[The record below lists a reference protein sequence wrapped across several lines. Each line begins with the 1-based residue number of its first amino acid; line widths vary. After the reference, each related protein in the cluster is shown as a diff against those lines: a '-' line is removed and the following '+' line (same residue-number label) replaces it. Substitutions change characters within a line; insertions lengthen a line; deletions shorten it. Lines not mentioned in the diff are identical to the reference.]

1 MLKLSNERARFESGK
16 ADNSDEEDDEQAE
29 KIQTLTNLRIFK
41 AIDYVLIARDLIID
55 KMNALRDLL
64 NQNKKVTYEEVIEH
78 LNRVLKAKSTVAG
91 VADIKKMLKN
101 KLLVRILRNKGKIE
115 ESKLDKIK
123 GNVNKLHE
131 KFNEVLAPDK
141 IIQEEEVDRAQQEEE
156 TRRMTE
162 EMLRKWKEEADK
174 KREDKQ
180 KQEND
185 KIDSEKQEFSK
196 NEESKV
202 KEREN
207 EFEDSDVD

>member
-1 MLKLSNERARFESGK
+1 LLKLSNERARFESGK

>member
-1 MLKLSNERARFESGK
+1 MLKLSNERAKFESGK
-16 ADNSDEEDDEQAE
+16 AEDSDEEDDELAE
-29 KIQTLTNLRIFK
+29 KIKTLTNLRIFK

-64 NQNKKVTYEEVIEH
+64 NHNKKVTYEEVIEH

-101 KLLVRILRNKGKIE
+101 KLLVRILRNKGEIG

-141 IIQEEEVDRAQQEEE
+141 IIQEEEVDRAQQNEE

-185 KIDSEKQEFSK
+185 KIDTEKQEFSK
-196 NEESKV
+196 LEESKV